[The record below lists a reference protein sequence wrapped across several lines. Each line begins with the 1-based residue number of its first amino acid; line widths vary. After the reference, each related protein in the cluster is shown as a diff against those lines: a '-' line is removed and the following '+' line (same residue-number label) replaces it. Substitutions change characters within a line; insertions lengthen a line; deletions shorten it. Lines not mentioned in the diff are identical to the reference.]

1 MCRVNTVFF
10 QAAFCRLKQAK
21 IKDAAVVGARKS
33 VNLGPLVSAYIM
45 ADDEEEVEAGAAGML
60 HVPTSSFNLNLR
72 PLDPVRLGKNSSD
85 SWKMWKQLWEN
96 YCVVMRVNTQPDVF
110 QKSLLISV
118 MGMEALQIYNA
129 SEPQETYTVTD
140 IIQKLDRHILGQT
153 NEIFERFK
161 FNSRSQKPDES
172 IDSYVTC
179 LKSLAKTC
187 NFCDCLRD
195 SLLRDRIVIGVLDD
209 NLRKHLIQERGLTLT
224 QCLDMCRS
232 FESTS
237 NQLQVISG
245 KQEEINKIHK
255 SSHKQSKQPESKVR
269 GDNRQPE
276 MIKCKFCCQSHAKRQ
291 ESCFAWGKHCNKCK
305 GKNHFAK
312 CCK

>member
-1 MCRVNTVFF
+1 ML
-10 QAAFCRLKQAK
+10 A
-21 IKDAAVVGARKS
+21 G
-33 VNLGPLVSAYIM
+33 
-45 ADDEEEVEAGAAGML
+45 DEEEAEAGAAAGML
-60 HVPTSSFNLNLR
+60 HAPRSSFNLNLR
-72 PLDPVRLGKNSSD
+72 PPDPVRLGKNSAD

-96 YCVVMRVNTQPDVF
+96 YYVPMRVNTQPNVF

-129 SEPQETYTVTD
+129 SEPQEIDTVTD

-187 NFCDCLRD
+187 KFCDCLRD
-195 SLLRDRIVIGVLDD
+195 SLLRDRIVIGVMDD
-209 NLRKHLIQERGLTLT
+209 NLRKHLIQKRGLTLT
-224 QCLDMCRS
+224 ECLDMCRS
-232 FESTS
+232 FESTRS
-237 NQLQVISG
+237 QLQVISG
-245 KQEEINKIHK
+245 KQEAINKIHK
-255 SSHKQSKQPESKVR
+255 SSFKQSKQPESKAKR
-269 GDNRQPE
+269 DNKQPE
-276 MIKCKFCCQSHAKRQ
+276 IIECTFCGQSHAKKK
-291 ESCFAWGKHCNKCK
+291 ELCFAWGKHCNKCK

-312 CCK
+312 CCKSKRVHEVSQRDDSVRC

>member
-1 MCRVNTVFF
+1 ML
-10 QAAFCRLKQAK
+10 A
-21 IKDAAVVGARKS
+21 G
-33 VNLGPLVSAYIM
+33 
-45 ADDEEEVEAGAAGML
+45 DEEEAEAGAAAGML
-60 HVPTSSFNLNLR
+60 HAPRSSFNLNLR
-72 PLDPVRLGKNSSD
+72 PPDPVRLGKNYAD
-85 SWKMWKQLWEN
+85 SWKMWKQSWEN
-96 YCVVMRVNTQPDVF
+96 YCVVIRVNTQPNVF

-118 MGMEALQIYNA
+118 MGMEALQIYNV
-129 SEPQETYTVTD
+129 SEPQEIDTVTD
-140 IIQKLDRHILGQT
+140 IIQKLDSNILGQT

-195 SLLRDRIVIGVLDD
+195 SLLRDRIVIGVMDD

-237 NQLQVISG
+237 SQLQVISG
-245 KQEEINKIHK
+245 KQEAINKIHK
-255 SSHKQSKQPESKVR
+255 SSFKQSKQPESKVKR
-269 GDNRQPE
+269 DKKQPE
-276 MIKCKFCCQSHAKRQ
+276 MIKCKFCGQSHAK
-291 ESCFAWGKHCNKCK
+291 KK
-305 GKNHFAK
+305 
-312 CCK
+312 